1 MKIKVIY
8 WEVDFNGLMLKGVD
22 NMEVEKFDVG
32 VCMEKFFE
40 DMGDWSWSKNGDSFK
55 YDEDDDGIVVENG
68 DGDMRWC
75 FVKI

>member
-8 WEVDFNGLMLKGVD
+8 WEVDFNGLKLKGVD

-40 DMGDWSWSKNGDSFK
+40 DMGDWSWSENGDSFN